1 MARVLFVPESS
12 KAGNVRGADG
22 PVNNDSRLRLAQSAI
37 QTSASSAISWGN
49 FIINRM
55 YEECVRVLVFRG
67 EDGFDTRT
75 DWPSLCNSFRWTGA
89 VQREARV
96 LREALVRL
104 STEDATRVRE
114 EKIWVGASEEIVRLA
129 WGSPQDI
136 NRTTTAS
143 GTREQWVYGR
153 GTYVYVENG
162 RVTAIQN

>member
-1 MARVLFVPESS
+1 
-12 KAGNVRGADG
+12 
-22 PVNNDSRLRLAQSAI
+22 
-37 QTSASSAISWGN
+37 
-49 FIINRM
+49 
-55 YEECVRVLVFRG
+55 
-67 EDGFDTRT
+67 
-75 DWPSLCNSFRWTGA
+75 
-89 VQREARV
+89 V

-114 EKIWVGASEEIVRLA
+114 EKIWVGASEEIIRLA

-153 GTYVYVENG
+153 STYVYVENG